1 MSTALGA
8 EDISGVG
15 KALYNVL
22 EVAVPPGVLKIK
34 EELLDAGAAGALM
47 TGSGTAVF
55 GIFADT
61 ASFRRAEEAVKKMAQ
76 VYPCHTLARDASL
89 DYEEICL

>member
-1 MSTALGA
+1 MLSCGAHMAQMS
-8 EDISGVG
+8 
-15 KALYNVL
+15 
-22 EVAVPPGVLKIK
+22 
-34 EELLDAGAAGALM
+34 
-47 TGSGTAVF
+47 GSGSAVF